1 MTDLLAQVTPLTKGI
16 LWFSANEIGVQQSF
30 YKDIDYLLNGLL
42 TATKNSSPDFKS
54 LVLIGENFGN
64 NFYVMAGQDI
74 AENDIR
80 SFFGLISNQLEGE
93 SEFLVIDE
101 SSSFEKVQKL
111 IPELLK
117 NKFRQIH

>member
-16 LWFSANEIGVQQSF
+16 LWFAANEIGVQQRF

-64 NFYVMAGQDI
+64 NAHTRHRKRCGKRCGKRWEPHKI
-74 AENDIR
+74 IR
-80 SFFGLISNQLEGE
+80 N
-93 SEFLVIDE
+93 
-101 SSSFEKVQKL
+101 
-111 IPELLK
+111 
-117 NKFRQIH
+117 